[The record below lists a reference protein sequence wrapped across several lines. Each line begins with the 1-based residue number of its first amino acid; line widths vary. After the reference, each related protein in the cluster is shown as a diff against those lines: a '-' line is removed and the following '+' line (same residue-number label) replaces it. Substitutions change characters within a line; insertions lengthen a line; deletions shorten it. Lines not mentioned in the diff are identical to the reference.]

1 MVPLSFAPFEFA
13 GYEWLMGPAR
23 ALFWPAERALL
34 VADLHLEK
42 ASWFART
49 GQMLP
54 PYDSRETLGRIDALA
69 RATDAARVL
78 CLGDNFHDAQGPSR
92 LDTVA
97 ADLLA
102 DLARRL
108 DWVWITG
115 NHDEKDGAAP
125 GTMLPE
131 VALRGIVLRHEAR
144 PGEPAPELSGHFHPR
159 LRVPARGRTVT
170 RPCAVM
176 SERKLILPAFGALTG
191 GLDAAHPALIAA
203 LQPAQTITA
212 LVPTAARVAHLP
224 LWRAQAA

>member
-1 MVPLSFAPFEFA
+1 LPDTN
-13 GYEWLMGPAR
+13 GPAR

-54 PYDSRETLGRIDALA
+54 HDSRETLGRID
-69 RATDAARVL
+69 RPRPRHGCARVL
-78 CLGDNFHDAQGPSR
+78 CLGDNFHDAQGPPGSIR
-92 LDTVA
+92 W
-97 ADLLA
+97 
-102 DLARRL
+102 RPIFWRSCPRL

-212 LVPTAARVAHLP
+212 LVPTAARVAHFP
-224 LWRAQAA
+224 LWRAKAA